1 MTGWRIGFNLA
12 PRFLSQQMEKIHAYN
27 VACAPI
33 MGQYAAIEALRNGR
47 NDSAPM
53 NESYIKRRDFVYKR
67 LIEMGIEVEKP
78 TGAFYI
84 FPKIPNVF
92 PDSQT
97 FAMRLLEEGGVA
109 VVPGSA
115 FSDYGE
121 GYVRITYAYSPETLK
136 EAMNRLENF
145 LKVTCLQQA

>member
-1 MTGWRIGFNLA
+1 
-12 PRFLSQQMEKIHAYN
+12 MEKIHAYN

-33 MGQYAAIEALRNGR
+33 MGQYAAIEALKNGR
-47 NDSAPM
+47 NDSEPM
-53 NESYIKRRDFVYKR
+53 NESYIKRRDYVFNR

-84 FPKIPNVF
+84 YPKVPAGF
-92 PDSQT
+92 PDSLT

-109 VVPGSA
+109 VTPGSA
-115 FSDYGE
+115 FSEYGE
-121 GYVRITYAYSPETLK
+121 GYFRITYAYSLETLK

-145 LKVTCLQQA
+145 LNKQASKKL